1 MAKRRANDDR
11 TLAPKHPVVVVCRGG
26 DCGSQLK
33 HPGTDH
39 VAQLRRV
46 RDEIHPET
54 ATITISKCLDACDH
68 SNVIVVVPGEEGRAA
83 GEDPVWVG
91 GLLDQDATTDI
102 ITWVNHNDPDA
113 EPPPMVQ
120 VRQFRPTRQSRRELS
135 DPATI
140 PGYRA
145 T

>member
-1 MAKRRANDDR
+1 M
-11 TLAPKHPVVVVCRGG
+11 VVVCRGG

-33 HPGTDH
+33 HPSTGHAT
-39 VAQLRRV
+39 QLRRL
-46 RDEIHPET
+46 REEIDPET
-54 ATITISKCLDACDH
+54 ATVATSKCLDACDY
-68 SNVIVVVPGEEGRAA
+68 SNVIVVVPGAAGRAA
-83 GEDPVWVG
+83 GEQPVWVG
-91 GLLDQDATTDI
+91 RVLDQDATTDI

-120 VRQFRPTRQSRRELS
+120 VWQFRPTRQSRRELS